1 MIAKGRKNQVLNVEN
16 HGHADQLLLG
26 FDVITSIVS
35 FLWAHNT
42 AAPDVTSAPHSTSY
56 DVTSFSNLDSET
68 VDSNM
73 AAKQE
78 TYTRRYE
85 QTGLFHFTFNATL
98 QDTRYHVNSTL

>member
-1 MIAKGRKNQVLNVEN
+1 MVSVVLMRDPRMQRGV
-16 HGHADQLLLG
+16 

-42 AAPDVTSAPHSTSY
+42 AARDVTSAPHRTSY
-56 DVTSFSNLDSET
+56 AVTSFSNLDSET

-78 TYTRRYE
+78 TCTRRYE
-85 QTGLFHFTFNATL
+85 KTGLFHFTFNATL